1 MTWSRS
7 RFHVEKS
14 IVRTGVLIGK
24 DNLSVSF
31 FLHSVLNL
39 TLEEGLLDL
48 GIDDCLFS
56 KSPRKAKP

>member
-7 RFHVEKS
+7 RFDVEKS
-14 IVRTGVLIGK
+14 IVRTRILIGK

-39 TLEEGLLDL
+39 TLEEGLLGL
-48 GIDDCLFS
+48 LMDDCLSS
-56 KSPRKAKP
+56 KDPQKANP